1 MGVGLYKVVVIVL
14 YLATGMPDPHAVI
27 VSADFDCLN
36 VQALTRVAESVKA
49 DHPPGAQFAAR
60 NKVLCVDT
68 IVNDADI
75 FEREGRVQG
84 PHRILTS
91 PPKI

>member
-1 MGVGLYKVVVIVL
+1 MGIGLYKLVVIVL

-36 VQALTRVAESVKA
+36 VEALTRVAESVKA
-49 DHPPGAQFAAR
+49 EHNPNTQFAAR

-68 IVNDADI
+68 IVDDADI
-75 FEREGRVQG
+75 FEKSGR
-84 PHRILTS
+84 I
-91 PPKI
+91 